1 MNIPQDLVYSKEH
14 EWCRVDG
21 DVVVIGITDFAQG
34 ELGDVVFLE
43 LPEVGDTATTGE
55 EFGTIE
61 AVKAVAE
68 LFAPVNGEVTEVN
81 ADVIDSPETVN
92 EDPYGNGW
100 MIKISMSDPA
110 ELDDLMDASGYE
122 AMIGEGE

>member
-1 MNIPQDLVYSKEH
+1 MNIPQDLIYSKEH
-14 EWCRVDG
+14 EWCRVEG
-21 DVVVIGITDFAQG
+21 DVAVIGVTDFAQG

-43 LPEVGDTATTGE
+43 LPEVGDTVTTGE

-68 LFAPVNGEVTEVN
+68 LFAPVNGEVVEVN
-81 ADVIDSPETVN
+81 AGVIDSPETVN

-110 ELDDLMDASGYE
+110 ELDDLMDSAGYE

>member
-21 DVVVIGITDFAQG
+21 ETAVIGITDFAQG

-43 LPEVGDTATTGE
+43 LPEAGDTAVAGD

-68 LFAPVNGEVTEVN
+68 LFAPLSGEVVEVN
-81 ADVIDSPETVN
+81 AVVMDSPETVN

-100 MIKISMSDPA
+100 MIKISISDPS
-110 ELDDLMDASGYE
+110 ELDGLMDASAYE

>member
-1 MNIPQDLVYSKEH
+1 MNIPQDLIYSKEH

-21 DVVVIGITDFAQG
+21 DVAVIGVTDFAQG

-43 LPEVGDTATTGE
+43 LPEVGDTTVLGD

-68 LFAPVNGEVTEVN
+68 LFAPVSGEVVEVN
-81 ADVIDSPETVN
+81 AVVIDSPETVN

-100 MIKISMSDPA
+100 MVKISMSDPA
-110 ELDDLMDASGYE
+110 ELDSLMDSSGYE